1 MSVKL
6 SQLKIKTKEFEDGI
20 FFQRILHYKYLLFY
34 VTFCIKKKK
43 NWRQYEDVR
52 FNLKWKRYVGLRHI
66 SKYFYETNHLF
77 IFRFKCMY
85 QLANLETN
93 VMTVQVVGYDI
104 FRFIKFLFENK
115 QLFTYGETEKACK
128 VRNPW
133 LLVFSL

>member
-52 FNLKWKRYVGLRHI
+52 FNLKWKRYVGLRHV
-66 SKYFYETNHLF
+66 SKYFYAEKKSLAIWQEKFTKGSFLIESKF
-77 IFRFKCMY
+77 FSFK
-85 QLANLETN
+85 
-93 VMTVQVVGYDI
+93 
-104 FRFIKFLFENK
+104 
-115 QLFTYGETEKACK
+115 
-128 VRNPW
+128 
-133 LLVFSL
+133 